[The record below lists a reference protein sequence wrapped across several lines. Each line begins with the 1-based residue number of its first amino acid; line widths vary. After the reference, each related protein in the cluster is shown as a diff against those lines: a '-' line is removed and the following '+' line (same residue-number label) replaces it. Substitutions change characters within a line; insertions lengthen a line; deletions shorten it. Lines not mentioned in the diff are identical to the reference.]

1 MKTTIKPSGY
11 WTKDRCREAALLC
24 KDKKEFRNNCVSA
37 YIASYD
43 NNWLNDICSHMI
55 EYHKKK
61 GYWSKERCQ
70 ELALDCI
77 YRNEFQQKYKI
88 AYNTSLKNNWLDEI
102 CSHMIPCG
110 NLNERLIYAFIF
122 PDNYVYIGLTCNI
135 IRRKWEHL
143 NEQRKN
149 TSVYKYILKTK
160 NIPKLVELTDYIDVN
175 DAIKME
181 KYYIESYIN
190 NGYKLLNKNK
200 GGTIG
205 YGGNSWDYKAHK
217 RKK

>member
-1 MKTTIKPSGY
+1 MKPRGY
-11 WTKDRCREAALLC
+11 WTKEKCQEEALKYSNR
-24 KDKKEFRNNCVSA
+24 KDFRNNKA
-37 YIASYD
+37 YQAARKMK
-43 NNWLNDICSHMI
+43 WLNDICLHMI
-55 EYHKKK
+55 EYNKKK
-61 GYWSKERCQ
+61 GYWTKEKCQ
-70 ELALDCI
+70 ELALECI

-135 IRRKWEHL
+135 ARRKWEHL

-160 NIPKLVELTDYIDVN
+160 NIPKLIELTDYIYVDE
-175 DAIKME
+175 AIKLE
-181 KYYIESYIN
+181 KYYIEMYSN
-190 NGYKLLNKNK
+190 NGYILLNKNK

-205 YGGNSWDYKAHK
+205 YSKKNNNWDYNTHK
-217 RKK
+217 RKKSK